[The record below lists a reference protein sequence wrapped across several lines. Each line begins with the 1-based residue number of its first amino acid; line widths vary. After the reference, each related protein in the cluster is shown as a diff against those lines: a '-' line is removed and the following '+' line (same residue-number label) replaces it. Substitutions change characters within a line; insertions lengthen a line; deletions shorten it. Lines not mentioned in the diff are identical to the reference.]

1 MRKSTE
7 RQDNLIKIA
16 FIRKVKGKG
25 WCVFGHKKTKDG
37 KRRNFGCYDSKEAAK
52 KRLGQIYFF
61 KGRGALDGIV
71 EAADKLDR
79 KGMMHLSDAL
89 MESLEMIV
97 AASLGDGDPGFSA
110 SVKLGRVASLLESKG
125 EHALSDRI
133 DGVIPDVLDLESGS
147 LAECESCPD
156 MSISIRSER
165 YAACRPGMAA
175 DKVYAMAV
183 KLRELWRQGLADEH
197 GFEHKKLR
205 ELRCM
210 LKAGYLLP
218 PPKGQ
223 SVPDDDGNWWDR
235 FENANGGKGE

>member
-7 RQDNLIKIA
+7 RQDNMIKIA

-25 WCVFGHKKTKDG
+25 WCVFGHRKTKGG
-37 KRRNFGCYDSKEAAK
+37 KRRNFGCYKTKEAAK

-71 EAADKLDR
+71 EAADLLDR
-79 KGMMHLSDAL
+79 KGMMHLADAL

-97 AASLGDGDPGFSA
+97 AASLGDAAQGFSA
-110 SVKLGRVASLLESKG
+110 SVKLGKVASLLESKG
-125 EHALSDRI
+125 EHVLSDRI
-133 DGVIPDVLDLESGS
+133 DGVIPDVLDLESGA
-147 LAECESCPD
+147 LAECDSCPD
-156 MSISIRSER
+156 MSVSIRSAR
-165 YAACRPGMAA
+165 AGSCRSGMSA

-183 KLRELWRQGLADEH
+183 KLRDLWRQGLADEH

-205 ELRCM
+205 EFRCM

-218 PPKGQ
+218 PPPGQ
-223 SVPDDDGNWWDR
+223 EVPDDGGNWWDY
-235 FENANGGKGE
+235 FESKGGKVR